1 MIYSP
6 FQNAGVFL
14 VKTVFSIYICVVLI
28 RFILQYIRADFYNP
42 ISQAIIKI
50 TNPVVIPLRKFIPS
64 FRSLDLSTL
73 FLAIF
78 LQFVQIFLLTLIAG
92 KLLSFSGIYQIL
104 GILVIIAGE
113 LASQI
118 IQLYTFFVFITVIL
132 SWMPGAGYN
141 PLATLLIQLTD
152 PLLRPARRII
162 PAVGGLDFSPMVVL
176 IALQLASYLI
186 ADPILMF
193 GNILYAS

>member
-1 MIYSP
+1 
-6 FQNAGVFL
+6 
-14 VKTVFSIYICVVLI
+14 
-28 RFILQYIRADFYNP
+28 
-42 ISQAIIKI
+42 
-50 TNPVVIPLRKFIPS
+50 
-64 FRSLDLSTL
+64 
-73 FLAIF
+73 
-78 LQFVQIFLLTLIAG
+78 
-92 KLLSFSGIYQIL
+92 
-104 GILVIIAGE
+104 LVIIAGE